1 MSTNGF
7 RNNYFC
13 LFQKVD
19 VFCLVK
25 HRDVFR
31 ELTLRCV
38 AAVSDVSAAGCVATE
53 QFLSECETVVDDV
66 WSINTC
72 IVAMTSYYLT
82 ANCTYYIATFN
93 HSCIM
98 QLQTFLVKLQCSVQP
113 DETSSTS
120 TSTFLSNPSVL
131 FVEISV

>member
-31 ELTLRCV
+31 ELTLQ
-38 AAVSDVSAAGCVATE
+38 CVATF
-53 QFLSECETVVDDV
+53 QQQVV
-66 WSINTC
+66 
-72 IVAMTSYYLT
+72 
-82 ANCTYYIATFN
+82 
-93 HSCIM
+93 
-98 QLQTFLVKLQCSVQP
+98 
-113 DETSSTS
+113 
-120 TSTFLSNPSVL
+120 
-131 FVEISV
+131 